1 MIIEVF
7 DTNKNSITLPYPLS
21 LNILKEENVP
31 ADSLTAIFAL
41 DGKLPELSQI
51 KVTDGGEVI
60 FSGIIDE
67 QLTFIKDG
75 AALFRIICR
84 SMAAPLLDSEA
95 YPRSYVLPSIDI
107 IYEKCLKPYGIK
119 GVIGGEGSFGTTY
132 TVDKGMSNW
141 QVLEDFCSRFLR
153 VNPKITADGYLDLSN
168 SVNDNLISLSN
179 KDGIIYSAISQ
190 SLKRHS
196 QISHVFARLSVNG
209 DYSYEMRNENAIDR
223 GIYNVRYLNCAE
235 EPNEYL
241 SIADKMIEKS
251 LKNRLT
257 YIVSC
262 PGRMLDVL
270 NSNASIDDDII
281 GKHDG
286 LIVYSVEFTLDG
298 SGERT
303 ELKLR
308 EKV

>member
-7 DTNKNSITLPYPLS
+7 DINKNSITLPYPLS

-41 DGKLPELSQI
+41 DGNLPELSQI

-67 QLTFIKDG
+67 QLTFIEDG

-84 SMAAPLLDSEA
+84 SMAAVLLDSEA

-153 VNPKITADGYLDLSN
+153 INPKITADGYLDLSN
-168 SVNDNLISLSN
+168 AASDNHIRLSN
-179 KDGIIYSAISQ
+179 KDGIIYSAISE

-196 QISHVFARLSVNG
+196 QISHIFARLNVNG
-209 DYSYEMRNENAIDR
+209 DYSYEIRNENAIDR

-270 NSNASIDDDII
+270 ESKASIYDDII
-281 GKHDG
+281 GKHDD
-286 LIVYSVEFTLDG
+286 LIVYSVELTLDG